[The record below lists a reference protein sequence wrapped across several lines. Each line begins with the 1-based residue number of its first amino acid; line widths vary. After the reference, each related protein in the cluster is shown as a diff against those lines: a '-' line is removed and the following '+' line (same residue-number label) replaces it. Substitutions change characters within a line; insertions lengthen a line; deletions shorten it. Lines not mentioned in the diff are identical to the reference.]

1 MKLAALV
8 AFPPGGVT
16 EIFPVFAPVATV
28 AVIWM
33 PLFTWNV
40 AASPPMVTLAAPVYP
55 LPVIVTTVA
64 AGPLV
69 GLKPVITGTTRKM

>member
-1 MKLAALV
+1 
-8 AFPPGGVT
+8 
-16 EIFPVFAPVATV
+16 
-28 AVIWM
+28 
-33 PLFTWNV
+33 
-40 AASPPMVTLAAPVYP
+40 MVTLAAPVYP